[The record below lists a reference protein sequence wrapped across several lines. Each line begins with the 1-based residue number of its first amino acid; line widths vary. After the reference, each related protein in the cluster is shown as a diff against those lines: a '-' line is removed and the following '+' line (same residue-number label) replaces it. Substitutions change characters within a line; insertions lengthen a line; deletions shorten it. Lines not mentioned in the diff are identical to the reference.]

1 MSTSPP
7 PSRPPEAEPA
17 GLATARLV
25 SGMHHE
31 LRTPLNA
38 VIGFAEI
45 MREELAGPLGSP
57 DYKEYAELIHQ
68 SGTALLEMIT
78 SIVEF
83 ARADTG
89 ALVLSVADVELLR
102 LLRSVA
108 AGMAEEAA
116 AAGGAALELEPLP
129 GTLAIRADEHRLR
142 QMLRA
147 LLGHALKS
155 TAAGGRVRVR
165 VQPLPG
171 GGAEVVVAARRR
183 QAGRGRGARAQ
194 AGAAT
199 GATARRHAGAGGR
212 AGAGHAR
219 GAAAAAGAPAG
230 LIPGRLALPRR
241 CGNKRWVGRRRRKEL
256 A

>member
-1 MSTSPP
+1 
-7 PSRPPEAEPA
+7 
-17 GLATARLV
+17 
-25 SGMHHE
+25 
-31 LRTPLNA
+31 
-38 VIGFAEI
+38 
-45 MREELAGPLGSP
+45 
-57 DYKEYAELIHQ
+57 
-68 SGTALLEMIT
+68 MIT

-171 GGAEVVVAARRR
+171 GGAEVVVAA
-183 QAGRGRGARAQ
+183 GGGGKPGE
-194 AGAAT
+194 GAAL
-199 GATARRHAGAGGR
+199 GLKLAQQLARLHGGT
-212 AGAGHAR
+212 
-219 GAAAAAGAPAG
+219 
-230 LIPGRLALPRR
+230 LALEGGPGQGTRAVLR
-241 CGNKRWVGRRRRKEL
+241 LPQAPPPG
-256 A
+256 